1 MTYTEKV
8 LADLKAKNPDQPEFI
23 QAATEVLDALAP
35 VVNNDPKYQKTSLL
49 ERLVEPERQIMFRI
63 PWVDDHGQVHVN
75 RGYRVQFNSAIGP
88 YKGGLRLHPSVNL
101 SIIKFLG
108 FEQIFKNSL
117 TGLPSAAPRAALT
130 STPRARAIWK

>member
-35 VVNNDPKYQKTSLL
+35 VVNNDPKYQKTGLL

-75 RGYRVQFNSAIGP
+75 RGYRV
-88 YKGGLRLHPSVNL
+88 
-101 SIIKFLG
+101 
-108 FEQIFKNSL
+108 
-117 TGLPSAAPRAALT
+117 
-130 STPRARAIWK
+130 

>member
-63 PWVDDHGQVHVN
+63 PWVDDH
-75 RGYRVQFNSAIGP
+75 
-88 YKGGLRLHPSVNL
+88 
-101 SIIKFLG
+101 
-108 FEQIFKNSL
+108 
-117 TGLPSAAPRAALT
+117 
-130 STPRARAIWK
+130 ARCM

>member
-63 PWVDDHGQVHVN
+63 PWVDDHGQVHVT
-75 RGYRVQFNSAIGP
+75 AATAC
-88 YKGGLRLHPSVNL
+88 
-101 SIIKFLG
+101 
-108 FEQIFKNSL
+108 SL
-117 TGLPSAAPRAALT
+117 TPPSAPTKAVCAC
-130 STPRARAIWK
+130 TPA

>member
-75 RGYRVQFNSAIGP
+75 RGYRV
-88 YKGGLRLHPSVNL
+88 
-101 SIIKFLG
+101 
-108 FEQIFKNSL
+108 
-117 TGLPSAAPRAALT
+117 
-130 STPRARAIWK
+130 

>member
-117 TGLPSAAPRAALT
+117 TGLPIRRRQGRL
-130 STPRARAIWK
+130 

>member
-23 QAATEVLDALAP
+23 QAGTEVLDALAP

-75 RGYRVQFNSAIGP
+75 RGYRVHRRRQG
-88 YKGGLRLHPSVNL
+88 RL
-101 SIIKFLG
+101 
-108 FEQIFKNSL
+108 
-117 TGLPSAAPRAALT
+117 
-130 STPRARAIWK
+130 